1 MNWLDIVIIVILV
14 VPMFLGFRRG
24 LIGTV
29 LPLIGIVLG
38 IVVAGQ
44 GYSYVAEHWLS
55 GWLESPAQA
64 NIVAFILIFILLM
77 IAITVVT
84 KLVRGFLGLLLL
96 GWIDKFGGL
105 VFGLVM
111 GGVVAGAL
119 LSIVSKFF
127 SSRVEATVADSA
139 LAAFLLD
146 KFPFVLYLLPKEF
159 DVVRRFFG

>member
-1 MNWLDIVIIVILV
+1 
-14 VPMFLGFRRG
+14 
-24 LIGTV
+24 
-29 LPLIGIVLG
+29 
-38 IVVAGQ
+38 
-44 GYSYVAEHWLS
+44 
-55 GWLESPAQA
+55 
-64 NIVAFILIFILLM
+64 
-77 IAITVVT
+77 ITVVT
-84 KLVRGFLGLLLL
+84 KLVRGFLGFLLL

-159 DVVRRFFG
+159 DAVRQFFG

>member
-14 VPMFLGFRRG
+14 VPMYLGFRRG

-29 LPLIGIVLG
+29 LPLVGIVLG
-38 IVVAGQ
+38 IVVAGR
-44 GYSYVAEHWLS
+44 GYGSIANWLS
-55 GWLESPAQA
+55 NWLESPAQA
-64 NIVAFILIFILLM
+64 KIVAFILIFILFM

-96 GWIDKFGGL
+96 GWIDKLGGL

-111 GGVVAGAL
+111 GGVVAGVL

-127 SSRVEATVADSA
+127 LSRVEATVADSA

-159 DVVRRFFG
+159 DAVRQFFG

>member
-14 VPMFLGFRRG
+14 VPTFLGFRRG
-24 LIGTV
+24 LIGTI
-29 LPLIGIVLG
+29 LPLVGIVLG
-38 IVVAGQ
+38 VIVAGR
-44 GYSYVAEHWLS
+44 GYGSMANWLS
-55 GWLESPAQA
+55 NWLESPAQA
-64 NIVAFILIFILLM
+64 KIVAFILIFILFM

-84 KLVRGFLGLLLL
+84 KLVRGFLGFLLL

-119 LSIVSKFF
+119 LSIVSRFF
-127 SSRVEATVADSA
+127 TSRVEATVADSA

-159 DVVRRFFG
+159 EAVRQFFG

>member
-1 MNWLDIVIIVILV
+1 MNWLDIVIIVIIV

-24 LIGTV
+24 LIGTI
-29 LPLIGIVLG
+29 LPLVGIVLG
-38 IVVAGQ
+38 VIVAGQ
-44 GYSYVAEHWLS
+44 GYGSVANWLS
-55 GWLESPAQA
+55 NWLESPAQA
-64 NIVAFILIFILLM
+64 KIVAFILIFILFM

-84 KLVRGFLGLLLL
+84 KLVRGFLGFLLL

-119 LSIVSKFF
+119 LSIVGRFF
-127 SSRVEATVADSA
+127 TSRVEATVADSA

-159 DVVRRFFG
+159 DAVRHFFG

>member
-14 VPMFLGFRRG
+14 VPMYLGFRRG

-29 LPLIGIVLG
+29 LPLVGIVLG
-38 IVVAGQ
+38 IVVAGR
-44 GYSYVAEHWLS
+44 GYGSIANWLS
-55 GWLESPAQA
+55 NWLESPAQA
-64 NIVAFILIFILLM
+64 KIVAFILIFILFM

-84 KLVRGFLGLLLL
+84 KLIRGFLGFLLL
-96 GWIDKFGGL
+96 GWIDKLGGL

-159 DVVRRFFG
+159 DAVRQFFG

>member
-14 VPMFLGFRRG
+14 VPTFLGFRRG
-24 LIGTV
+24 LIGTI
-29 LPLIGIVLG
+29 LPLVGIVLG
-38 IVVAGQ
+38 VIVAGR
-44 GYSYVAEHWLS
+44 GYGSMANWLS
-55 GWLESPAQA
+55 NWLESPAQA
-64 NIVAFILIFILLM
+64 KIVAFILIFILFM

-84 KLVRGFLGLLLL
+84 KLVRGFLGFLLL

-119 LSIVSKFF
+119 LSIVSRFF
-127 SSRVEATVADSA
+127 TSRVEATVADSA

-159 DVVRRFFG
+159 DAVRQFFG